1 VAYLYSQPRAFNY
14 TKMYNPVAMT
24 IAFPNV
30 LGLPS
35 LYTLNLPTLVKAGGE
50 VRLQSHPNLVRGSDD
65 VVQVPQYLNVT
76 ADIEVV

>member
-14 TKMYNPVAMT
+14 TKIYNPVGMT
-24 IAFPNV
+24 IAFPNA

-35 LYTLNLPTLVKAGGE
+35 LYTLHVPTLVKTGGE
-50 VRLQSHPNLVRGSDD
+50 VRLQSHPNLARGSDD

-76 ADIEVV
+76 ADIDIV